1 MDTNNKIAQLESQ
14 VMQLQSQVTDLSD
27 KFYKNN
33 FSSSQVFNKTCE
45 FTSALKVPS
54 YTSLPAGEIGHIA
67 EMGGKLYICTTGGSS
82 SVWTL
87 VGSQV

>member
-1 MDTNNKIAQLESQ
+1 MEQIQAQLA
-14 VMQLQSQVTDLSD
+14 QLQAQVEDLST

-33 FSSSQVFNKTCE
+33 FSSSQVFNKGCV
-45 FTSALKVPS
+45 FTTSLKVPS
-54 YTSLPAGEIGHIA
+54 YTSLPTGEVGHIA